1 MQKSQKG
8 TRKNI
13 YYIDKVVL
21 VVNYQTEVV
30 LTEHSS
36 DKITGGFY

>member
-1 MQKSQKG
+1 MQKSHKG

-13 YYIDKVVL
+13 YCIDKAVL

-30 LTEHSS
+30 LTEQSS